1 MEKVYQRFLKLL
13 AIELESL
20 KEELEVIINS
30 LDLRLE
36 RHEITDYVRNENF
49 ATLRN
54 EVLGLQD
61 CIKGCE
67 DFDLSSATTMDE
79 LVTMTKDFVQHR
91 LRQHGYVPAVYR
103 LIATRIDKVAAYL
116 SVDANASVV

>member
-1 MEKVYQRFLKLL
+1 MEQYYRKFLKLL

-20 KEELEVIINS
+20 TEELELIIES

-54 EVLGLQD
+54 EILGLQD
-61 CIKGCE
+61 CIKGCD
-67 DFDLSSATTMDE
+67 DFDVSSAANMDD
-79 LVTMTKDFVQHR
+79 LVAMTKEFV
-91 LRQHGYVPAVYR
+91 RQRVDRHGYVPAVHR

>member
-1 MEKVYQRFLKLL
+1 MEQSYRKFFRLL

-20 KEELEVIINS
+20 KEELELIIES

-54 EVLGLQD
+54 EILGLED

-67 DFDLSSATTMDE
+67 DVDVSNAESMDD
-79 LVTMTKDFVQHR
+79 LVTMTKEFVR
-91 LRQHGYVPAVYR
+91 TRVAGHGYVPAVYG
-103 LIATRIDKVAAYL
+103 LIAARIDKVAAYL
-116 SVDANASVV
+116 SVDANGSLV